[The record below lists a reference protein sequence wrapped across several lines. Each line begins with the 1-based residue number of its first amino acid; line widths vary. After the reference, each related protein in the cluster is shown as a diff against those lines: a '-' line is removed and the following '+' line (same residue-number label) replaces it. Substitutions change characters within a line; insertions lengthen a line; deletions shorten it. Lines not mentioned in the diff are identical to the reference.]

1 MSIVTMKQ
9 LLEVGVHFGHQTK
22 KWNPKMKKYIHTDKD
37 GIYIIDLQKTLE
49 LLLEAYEY
57 VRGAVSEGAVVLF
70 VGTKKQTQDIIESY
84 AQDCEMPY
92 VKNRWLGGT
101 LTNFETISRRTK
113 RIDEIEEMEK
123 SGIFEKLPKKEVL
136 GIKKEYEKLLFN
148 IGGIRNMRSLP
159 DILYVIDPNKEIIA
173 VREAIKLNIP
183 IVAITDT
190 NCDPDLIDFV
200 IPGNDDAIRSC
211 DLLTSAICDAVK
223 KGKEERV
230 KLEKVAEE
238 KKKPEEEEKRPEE
251 KKPVEEKAVEKR
263 PVEEKAV
270 EEKVEAKKAEEKKAE
285 KKEPEEKKSEGKKTE
300 AKKAEEK
307 KPAVKKPKAKKS
319 GEKKTKSTSK
329 DTKRNKA

>member
-251 KKPVEEKAVEKR
+251 KKPVEERPEEKK
-263 PVEEKAV
+263 PVKEKAV

-307 KPAVKKPKAKKS
+307 KLAVKKPKAKKS